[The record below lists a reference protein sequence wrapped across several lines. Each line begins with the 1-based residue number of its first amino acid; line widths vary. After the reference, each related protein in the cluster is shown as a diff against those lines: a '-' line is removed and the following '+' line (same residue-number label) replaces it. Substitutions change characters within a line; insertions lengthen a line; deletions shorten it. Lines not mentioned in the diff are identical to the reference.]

1 MTFNGN
7 SPGQHN
13 DPGFDEDSP
22 DLEDPD
28 IDPTH
33 PAEVPKEGPAV
44 TPQKRVDDDQY
55 PPYEPK
61 PGA

>member
-1 MTFNGN
+1 MTFNAN
-7 SPGQHN
+7 SSGQHN
-13 DPGFDEDSP
+13 GPGFDEDSP

-33 PAEVPKEGPAV
+33 PPVAPKEGPPV

-55 PPYEPK
+55 PPYEPD
-61 PGA
+61 A